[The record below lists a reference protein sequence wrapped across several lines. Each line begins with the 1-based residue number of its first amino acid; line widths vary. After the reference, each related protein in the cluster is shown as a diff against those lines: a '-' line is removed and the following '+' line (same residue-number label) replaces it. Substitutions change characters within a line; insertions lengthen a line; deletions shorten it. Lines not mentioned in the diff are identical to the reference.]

1 MTSDLALAPNS
12 GNVPRSPAI
21 RTEPKVLPSK
31 FPNLLCNGCSGIAVG
46 MATSIP
52 PHNVNEIC
60 DGITLVIDNP
70 DVTIDDLMQVIKGP
84 DFPTGA
90 SICGTEG
97 IKEGYPTGRGTITG
111 RARAH
116 VETSHSGKKSIVVPA
131 LTYPFHR

>member
-1 MTSDLALAPNS
+1 
-12 GNVPRSPAI
+12 
-21 RTEPKVLPSK
+21 
-31 FPNLLCNGCSGIAVG
+31 

-90 SICGTEG
+90 LICGTEG
-97 IKEGYPTGRGTITG
+97 IKEGYRTGRGTITV
-111 RARAH
+111 RAGTR
-116 VETSHSGKKSIVVPA
+116 GN
-131 LTYPFHR
+131 F